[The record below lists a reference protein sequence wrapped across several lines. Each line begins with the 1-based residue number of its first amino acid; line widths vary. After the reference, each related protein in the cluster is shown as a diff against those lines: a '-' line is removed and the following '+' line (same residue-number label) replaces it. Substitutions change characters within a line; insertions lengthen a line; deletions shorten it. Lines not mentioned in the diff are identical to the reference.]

1 MSNLATTQMT
11 NVKPVPTMASIV
23 ARMERIPPTRLHLT
37 ARVVMG
43 TATFF
48 DAFDMLAIS
57 AMLPVLVG
65 LWRLTPNN
73 VGLIIAAGFAGQVVG
88 ALVFTRFAE
97 SHGRVPA
104 AQYSILLFAITSI
117 VCALSWDLTSICI
130 FRFVQGIGLGGEVPV
145 AAAYINELSRAKRRG
160 RFVLVYELVFPIGI
174 VASTIVGSWLVPS
187 FGWQSMYVVGTLPAL
202 LVIGLRRNLPE
213 SPRWLASKGR
223 YQDAD
228 RITSLFE
235 RSAGAET
242 LPQPIEISG
251 VVNVDENSAFS
262 WFDLLCPPFLSRTL
276 VLWINWCATAVIS
289 FALGV
294 WITTIYRT
302 VFKLSIENSLRLG
315 IILAAC
321 ALIGSALCAFLID
334 WVGRRRW
341 LIIAQFI
348 AGTAVLIVALVP
360 APSVALVAT
369 CASIAYGASS
379 STAMALFLYSPECYP
394 TRFRAVGT
402 GAATAWL
409 RAASIFAPIIV
420 GAILTHSSLDKV
432 FLFYAIAAY
441 IASASAIFGIET
453 KEKVLETLS
462 R

>member
-1 MSNLATTQMT
+1 
-11 NVKPVPTMASIV
+11 
-23 ARMERIPPTRLHLT
+23 
-37 ARVVMG
+37 MG

-65 LWRLTPNN
+65 LWHLTPNK
-73 VGLIIAAGFAGQVVG
+73 VGLIIAAGFAGQVIG

-97 SHGRVPA
+97 SFGRVPA
-104 AQYSILLFAITSI
+104 AQYSILLFAIMSL
-117 VCALSWDLTSICI
+117 VCALSWDFTSLCI
-130 FRFVQGIGLGGEVPV
+130 FRFAQGFGLGGEVPV

-187 FGWQSMYVVGTLPAL
+187 FGWQSMYIVGALPAL

-223 YQDAD
+223 FEDAD
-228 RITSLFE
+228 RVTSLFE
-235 RSAGAET
+235 QSAGDKVAS
-242 LPQPIEISG
+242 QPIEIG
-251 VVNVDENSAFS
+251 AVDYADDKNEFS
-262 WFDLLCPPFLSRTL
+262 WFDLLRPPFLSRTL

-302 VFKLSIENSLRLG
+302 VFKLSLENSLRLG
-315 IILAAC
+315 IVLAAC
-321 ALIGSALCAFLID
+321 ALTGSALCAFLID
-334 WVGRRRW
+334 KVGRRLW
-341 LIIAQFI
+341 LVIAQFI
-348 AGTAVLIVALVP
+348 AGTAVLIVAVAP
-360 APSVALVAT
+360 TPSVSLVAT

-409 RAASIFAPIIV
+409 RIASIFAPLIV
-420 GAILTHSSLDKV
+420 GAILTSSSLDKV

-441 IASASAIFGIET
+441 IASFVAIFGIET

>member
-1 MSNLATTQMT
+1 MSDLPISQIVSPALQ
-11 NVKPVPTMASIV
+11 PTVGSIV

-37 ARVVMG
+37 ARIIMG

-57 AMLPVLVG
+57 SMLPVLVS
-65 LWRLTPNN
+65 LWHLTANDI
-73 VGLIIAAGFAGQVVG
+73 GFIIAAGFAGQVIG

-97 SHGRVPA
+97 SFGRVAA
-104 AQYSILLFAITSI
+104 AQYSILLFAVMSL
-117 VCALSWDLTSICI
+117 VCALSWDFTSLCV
-130 FRFVQGIGLGGEVPV
+130 FRFIQGIGLGGEVPV
-145 AAAYINELSRAKRRG
+145 AATYINELSRAKRRG

-187 FGWQSMYVVGTLPAL
+187 FGWQSMYIVGALPAL
-202 LVIGLRRNLPE
+202 LVIVLRRNLPE
-213 SPRWLASKGR
+213 SPRWLAGR
-223 YQDAD
+223 GLYQEAD
-228 RITSLFE
+228 RVTSLFE
-235 RSAGAET
+235 RSAGIET
-242 LPQPIEISG
+242 LPPPVEIG
-251 VVNVDENSAFS
+251 NAVDEKFAFS
-262 WFDLLCPPFLSRTL
+262 WLDLLRPPFLSRTL

-302 VFKLSIENSLRLG
+302 VFKLSLEDSLRLG
-315 IILAAC
+315 IVLAAC
-321 ALIGSALCAFLID
+321 ALTGSALCAFLID
-334 WVGRRRW
+334 KVGRRLW
-341 LIIAQFI
+341 LVVAQFI
-348 AGTAVLIVALVP
+348 AGTAVLVVALVP
-360 APSVALVAT
+360 TPSVALVAA

-409 RAASIFAPIIV
+409 RAASIFAPVIV
-420 GAILTHSSLDKV
+420 GVILTNSSLDKV

-441 IASASAIFGIET
+441 IASFVAIFGIET
-453 KEKVLETLS
+453 KEKVLEALS
-462 R
+462 H

>member
-1 MSNLATTQMT
+1 MTDLATAR
-11 NVKPVPTMASIV
+11 PLDPTSRSTVDSIV

-37 ARVVMG
+37 ARVIMG

-57 AMLPVLVG
+57 SMLPVLAG
-65 LWRLTPNN
+65 LWHLTPNDI
-73 VGLIIAAGFAGQVVG
+73 GLIIAAGFAGQVIG

-97 SHGRVPA
+97 SHGRVSA
-104 AQYSILLFAITSI
+104 AQYSILLFAVMSV
-117 VCALSWDLTSICI
+117 VCAFSWGFTSLCV
-130 FRFVQGIGLGGEVPV
+130 FRFIQGIGLGGEVPV
-145 AAAYINELSRAKRRG
+145 AATYINELSRARRRG

-174 VASTIVGSWLVPS
+174 VASTIIGSWLVPA
-187 FGWQSMYVVGTLPAL
+187 FGWQSMYIVGALPAL
-202 LVIGLRRNLPE
+202 LLIGLRRHVPE
-213 SPRWLASKGR
+213 SPRWLANKGR
-223 YQDAD
+223 LDDAD
-228 RITSLFE
+228 RVTEMFE

-242 LPQPIEISG
+242 LPPPAEVGHSAG
-251 VVNVDENSAFS
+251 VGDQGTFS
-262 WFDLLCPPFLSRTL
+262 WRELLRPPYLSRTL

-302 VFKLSIENSLRLG
+302 VFHLSLQDSLRLG
-315 IILAAC
+315 IVLAIC
-321 ALIGSALCAFLID
+321 ALTGSTLCAFLID
-334 WVGRRRW
+334 TVGRRAW
-341 LIIAQFI
+341 LIAGQFV
-348 AGTAVLIVALVP
+348 AGTAVLIVALSST
-360 APSVALVAT
+360 PSVALVAT

-409 RAASIFAPIIV
+409 RGASIFAPVVV
-420 GAILTHSSLDKV
+420 GAILTNSSLDKV
-432 FLFYAIAAY
+432 FLFYAAAAY
-441 IASASAIFGIET
+441 VASFAAIFGIET